1 MTMKEKNDVLFVNEE
16 LPYDGWVENLLK
28 EYPAENAGWSIFK
41 RNGETAFVWN
51 IDDNLMTG
59 REIPCYSKRDPW
71 NRPIRNW
78 KFFENDEP
86 NVWLPVDDMQR
97 QSFEVPTNA
106 IQYTWTSINNRCFC
120 LYLIQ

>member
-1 MTMKEKNDVLFVNEE
+1 MKMREENVLFVNEE
-16 LPYDGWVENLLK
+16 LPYDGWVEKLLK

-59 REIPCYSKRDPW
+59 REVPYYSNRDPW
-71 NRPIRNW
+71 NRPIRKWMFN
-78 KFFENDEP
+78 EADEP
-86 NVWLPVDDMQR
+86 NVWLPVDDVQR
-97 QSFEVPTNA
+97 ESFEVPTNA
-106 IQYTWTSINNRCFC
+106 IQYAWTSINNRCFC